1 MMNYEKKN
9 NLISIIY
16 SLLIICFF
24 LGTCWLTEHIQSS
37 RELNKVRRQIDTYRE
52 QLADATNTCRE
63 LEATIGRCQQ
73 YCQEFGET
81 ANRNVDTIK
90 DCIDIIEE
98 TREIV
103 YCIEMELNNRS
114 ADELYSRFDSYL
126 FDNEVNLP

>member
-1 MMNYEKKN
+1 MNYEKKN

-16 SLLIICFF
+16 SLLIVCLF

-37 RELNKVRRQIDTYRE
+37 RELNETRRQIDTYRE
-52 QLADATNTCRE
+52 QLADATNTCRK

-81 ANRNVDTIK
+81 TNRNVDTIK